1 MGSTGKRVRAS
12 CDWFNLY
19 LKVSKLIGLEL
30 SGFTYTS
37 SLTMND
43 KFQYRMRPNIFI
55 IQKQIEY
62 TAKENST
69 KLCNDSGVLNLHHD
83 NNVKEVVSSQ
93 PSITW
98 YKSANQ
104 KIGIPTVY
112 ES

>member
-37 SLTMND
+37 SLTMNE